1 MDIGDIE
8 ALDIG
13 NGRVEVRAT
22 VAGVPLE
29 IRLPADRFDARALG
43 DALVVSTLVPAM
55 RAGSTLRLPASVPVS
70 TTLVQHLPAI
80 QRIYRNWN
88 CTLHEVELDARTETP
103 ANDGAQT
110 GLFYAG
116 GIDSSYSMI
125 AHEHEVDVLITVLG
139 FDMAMDEHEME
150 DNRVRNTAFARAH
163 GKDIVFAESNHRIFL
178 RRLGVSRTFVFGAM
192 LASVALLLRL
202 RRCYVASSHSVG
214 HLRPEGSHPVL
225 DGYYSNGSTEI
236 VHDDVTVSRFGKT
249 RAIAARPDILGNLRV
264 CWDYPNENCG
274 HCLKCLRTMAALKL
288 CGTRGPFPDALSM
301 PMVRQMAARTELDYI
316 VEMAVEADRAGDGPM
331 VRALRSGLRRQDFKE
346 ALRHLAYAVTM
357 RKLHRP
363 GGNPQEREL
372 AKYDLR
378 PDLDLGRT
386 RSRR

>member
-13 NGRVEVRAT
+13 AGRVEVRAT

-55 RAGSTLRLPASVPVS
+55 RAGSTLRLPTSVPVS

-139 FDMAMDEHEME
+139 FDMTMDEHEME

-163 GKDIVFAESNHRIFL
+163 GKDIVFVESNHRIFL

-249 RAIAARPDILGNLRV
+249 RAIAVRPDILGNLRV

-274 HCLKCLRTMAALKL
+274 QLPQVPSHD
-288 CGTRGPFPDALSM
+288 G
-301 PMVRQMAARTELDYI
+301 
-316 VEMAVEADRAGDGPM
+316 RA
-331 VRALRSGLRRQDFKE
+331 E
-346 ALRHLAYAVTM
+346 ALRHPGAVS
-357 RKLHRP
+357 RRAVDADGQADGGSNRAGLHR
-363 GGNPQEREL
+363 
-372 AKYDLR
+372 
-378 PDLDLGRT
+378 
-386 RSRR
+386 